1 MSAVLGGVLLAVR
14 VAAVLLGAV
23 ALLAAVLLL
32 LPVGLDIRWDRK
44 NDLAVKFC
52 AGPLRFPVYP
62 RPKKKAAK
70 AKAKEKAKPKA
81 KTKPERKAASPEP
94 GPPPAPPAQ
103 NKDEDAGVAAPQPD
117 TAQQG
122 PAAAAAPAP
131 AAQPDA
137 GGLLGAARTLAAAL
151 WPRRQAFL
159 NRIRVRHLNIFW
171 TVTGADAADT
181 AITYGRRI
189 AACNMA
195 LAAARDHIRI
205 QADRLRLEPDFTG
218 KQKEKRCI
226 SCQILCRTYIM
237 LIVLKALLQRNEKTG
252 EVPLRKALE
261 QLGAE

>member
-14 VAAVLLGAV
+14 IAAVLLGVV

-62 RPKKKAAK
+62 RPQKKAAK
-70 AKAKEKAKPKA
+70 AKAKPKA
-81 KTKPERKAASPEP
+81 KTKPEQKAASPEP

-103 NKDEDAGVAAPQPD
+103 NKDEDAGVAAP
-117 TAQQG
+117 
-122 PAAAAAPAP
+122 
-131 AAQPDA
+131 QPDA

-195 LAAARDHIRI
+195 LAAARDHIHI

>member
-14 VAAVLLGAV
+14 IAAVLLGVV

-62 RPKKKAAK
+62 RTQKKAAK
-70 AKAKEKAKPKA
+70 AKEKPKA
-81 KTKPERKAASPEP
+81 KTKPEQKAASPEP

-103 NKDEDAGVAAPQPD
+103 NKDEDAGVAAPQPGA
-117 TAQQG
+117 AQQG
-122 PAAAAAPAP
+122 PAPAPAP
-131 AAQPDA
+131 QPDA

-159 NRIRVRHLNIFW
+159 NRIRVRHLDIFW

>member
-14 VAAVLLGAV
+14 IAAVLLGVV

-103 NKDEDAGVAAPQPD
+103 NKDEAAGASAPQPD
-117 TAQQG
+117 AAQQG
-122 PAAAAAPAP
+122 PAPAPAP
-131 AAQPDA
+131 QPDA

-159 NRIRVRHLNIFW
+159 NRIRVRRLDIFW

-195 LAAARDHIRI
+195 LAAARDHIHI

>member
-14 VAAVLLGAV
+14 IAAVLLGVV

-32 LPVGLDIRWDRK
+32 LPVGLDIRWDHK

-62 RPKKKAAK
+62 RPQKKAAK
-70 AKAKEKAKPKA
+70 AKAKPKA
-81 KTKPERKAASPEP
+81 KTKPEQKAASPEP

-103 NKDEDAGVAAPQPD
+103 NKDEAAGASAPQPGA
-117 TAQQG
+117 AQQG
-122 PAAAAAPAP
+122 PAPAPAP
-131 AAQPDA
+131 QPDA

>member
-14 VAAVLLGAV
+14 VAAVLLGVV

-32 LPVGLDIRWDRK
+32 LPVGLDIRWDHK

-62 RPKKKAAK
+62 RPQKKAAK
-70 AKAKEKAKPKA
+70 AKAKPKA
-81 KTKPERKAASPEP
+81 KTKPEQKAASPEP

-103 NKDEDAGVAAPQPD
+103 NKDEAAGASAPQPD
-117 TAQQG
+117 AAQQG
-122 PAAAAAPAP
+122 PAPAP

>member
-14 VAAVLLGAV
+14 VAAVLLGVV

-32 LPVGLDIRWDRK
+32 LPVGLDIRWDSK

-62 RPKKKAAK
+62 RPQKKAAK
-70 AKAKEKAKPKA
+70 AKAKPKA
-81 KTKPERKAASPEP
+81 KTKPEQKAASPEP

-103 NKDEDAGVAAPQPD
+103 NKDEGAGVAAPQPD

-122 PAAAAAPAP
+122 RAAAAAPAP

-195 LAAARDHIRI
+195 LAAARDHIHI

-237 LIVLKALLQRNEKTG
+237 QIIGKALLQSNEEIG

>member
-1 MSAVLGGVLLAVR
+1 MFSSTIRSGRGRLLMAIAGALVYAVGVNFFAV
-14 VAAVLLGAV
+14 
-23 ALLAAVLLL
+23 
-32 LPVGLDIRWDRK
+32 
-44 NDLAVKFC
+44 
-52 AGPLRFPVYP
+52 
-62 RPKKKAAK
+62 
-70 AKAKEKAKPKA
+70 
-81 KTKPERKAASPEP
+81 
-94 GPPPAPPAQ
+94 PARLY
-103 NKDEDAGVAAPQPD
+103 
-117 TAQQG
+117 T
-122 PAAAAAPAP
+122 
-131 AAQPDA
+131 

-195 LAAARDHIRI
+195 LAAARDHIHI

>member
-14 VAAVLLGAV
+14 IAAVLLGVV

-32 LPVGLDIRWDRK
+32 LPVGLDIRWDHK

-62 RPKKKAAK
+62 RPQKKAAK
-70 AKAKEKAKPKA
+70 AKAKPKA
-81 KTKPERKAASPEP
+81 KTKPEQKAASPEP

-103 NKDEDAGVAAPQPD
+103 NKDEAAGASAPQPD
-117 TAQQG
+117 AAQQG
-122 PAAAAAPAP
+122 PAPAP

-195 LAAARDHIRI
+195 LAAARDHIHI

>member
-14 VAAVLLGAV
+14 VAAVLLGVV

-32 LPVGLDIRWDRK
+32 LPVGLDIRWDSK

-62 RPKKKAAK
+62 RPQKKAAK
-70 AKAKEKAKPKA
+70 AKAKPKA
-81 KTKPERKAASPEP
+81 KTKPEQKAASPEP

-103 NKDEDAGVAAPQPD
+103 NKDEGAGVAAPQPD

-122 PAAAAAPAP
+122 RAAAAAPAP

-137 GGLLGAARTLAAAL
+137 GGLLWAARTLAAAL

-195 LAAARDHIRI
+195 LAAARDHIHI

>member
-14 VAAVLLGAV
+14 IAAVLLGVV

-32 LPVGLDIRWDRK
+32 LPVGLDIRWDHK
-44 NDLAVKFC
+44 NDMAVKFC

-62 RPKKKAAK
+62 RPQKKAAK
-70 AKAKEKAKPKA
+70 AKAKPKA
-81 KTKPERKAASPEP
+81 KTKPEQKAASPEP

-103 NKDEDAGVAAPQPD
+103 NKDEAAGASAPQPD
-117 TAQQG
+117 AAQQG
-122 PAAAAAPAP
+122 PAPAP

-252 EVPLRKALE
+252 EIPLRKALE

>member
-14 VAAVLLGAV
+14 IAAVLLGV
-23 ALLAAVLLL
+23 VVLLAAVLLL

-52 AGPLRFPVYP
+52 TGPLRFPVYP
-62 RPKKKAAK
+62 RPQKKAAK
-70 AKAKEKAKPKA
+70 AKAKPKA
-81 KTKPERKAASPEP
+81 KTKPEQKAASPEP

-122 PAAAAAPAP
+122 SAAAAAPAP

-159 NRIRVRHLNIFW
+159 NRIRVRRLNIFW

-195 LAAARDHIRI
+195 LAAARDHIHI

>member
-14 VAAVLLGAV
+14 IAAVLLGVV
-23 ALLAAVLLL
+23 ALLAALLLL
-32 LPVGLDIRWDRK
+32 LPVGLYIRWDRK

-62 RPKKKAAK
+62 RPQKKAAK
-70 AKAKEKAKPKA
+70 AKAKPKE
-81 KTKPERKAASPEP
+81 KTKPEQKAASPEP

-137 GGLLGAARTLAAAL
+137 GGLLGAARTLATAL

-195 LAAARDHIRI
+195 LAAARDHICI

>member
-14 VAAVLLGAV
+14 IAAVLLGVV
-23 ALLAAVLLL
+23 ALLAALLLL
-32 LPVGLDIRWDRK
+32 LPVGLYIRWDRK

-62 RPKKKAAK
+62 RPQKKAAK
-70 AKAKEKAKPKA
+70 AKAKPKA
-81 KTKPERKAASPEP
+81 KTKPEQKAASPEP

-137 GGLLGAARTLAAAL
+137 GGLLGAARTLATAL

-195 LAAARDHIRI
+195 LAAARDHICI

-218 KQKEKRCI
+218 KQKEKRWI

>member
-14 VAAVLLGAV
+14 IAAVLLGVV

-62 RPKKKAAK
+62 RPQKKAAK
-70 AKAKEKAKPKA
+70 AKAKPKA
-81 KTKPERKAASPEP
+81 KTKPEQKAASPEP

-103 NKDEDAGVAAPQPD
+103 NKDEDAGVAALQPAA
-117 TAQQG
+117 AQQE

-131 AAQPDA
+131 APQPDA

-195 LAAARDHIRI
+195 LAAARDHIHI

>member
-14 VAAVLLGAV
+14 IAAVLLGVV

-32 LPVGLDIRWDRK
+32 LPVGLDIRWDHK

-117 TAQQG
+117 
-122 PAAAAAPAP
+122 
-131 AAQPDA
+131 A

-195 LAAARDHIRI
+195 LAAARDHIHI

>member
-14 VAAVLLGAV
+14 IAAVLLGVV
-23 ALLAAVLLL
+23 ALLAALLLL
-32 LPVGLDIRWDRK
+32 LPVGLYIRWDRK

-62 RPKKKAAK
+62 RPQKKAAK
-70 AKAKEKAKPKA
+70 AKEKPKA
-81 KTKPERKAASPEP
+81 KTKPEQKAASPEP

-137 GGLLGAARTLAAAL
+137 GGLLGAARTLATAL

-195 LAAARDHIRI
+195 LAAARDHICI

>member
-14 VAAVLLGAV
+14 IAAVLLGVV

-62 RPKKKAAK
+62 RPQKKAAK
-70 AKAKEKAKPKA
+70 AKAKPKA
-81 KTKPERKAASPEP
+81 KTKPEQKAASPEP
-94 GPPPAPPAQ
+94 GPPPAPPTQ
-103 NKDEDAGVAAPQPD
+103 NKDENAGVAAP
-117 TAQQG
+117 
-122 PAAAAAPAP
+122 
-131 AAQPDA
+131 QPDA
-137 GGLLGAARTLAAAL
+137 GGLLGAARTLAAVL

-159 NRIRVRHLNIFW
+159 NRIRVKHLDVFW

>member
-14 VAAVLLGAV
+14 IAAVLLGVV
-23 ALLAAVLLL
+23 ALLAVVLLL

-62 RPKKKAAK
+62 RPQKKAAK

-81 KTKPERKAASPEP
+81 KTKPEQKAASPEP

-103 NKDEDAGVAAPQPD
+103 NKDEDAGVAAPQPGA
-117 TAQQG
+117 AQQG
-122 PAAAAAPAP
+122 PAPAP
-131 AAQPDA
+131 ASQPDA

-159 NRIRVRHLNIFW
+159 NRIRVRHLDIFW

-195 LAAARDHIRI
+195 LAAARDHIHI

>member
-14 VAAVLLGAV
+14 IAAVLLGVV

-62 RPKKKAAK
+62 RPQKKAAK
-70 AKAKEKAKPKA
+70 AKAKPKA
-81 KTKPERKAASPEP
+81 KTKPEQKAASPEP
-94 GPPPAPPAQ
+94 GPPPAPPTQ
-103 NKDEDAGVAAPQPD
+103 NKDENAGVAAP
-117 TAQQG
+117 
-122 PAAAAAPAP
+122 
-131 AAQPDA
+131 QPDA
-137 GGLLGAARTLAAAL
+137 GGLLGAARTLAAVL

-159 NRIRVRHLNIFW
+159 NRIRVKHLDVFW

-195 LAAARDHIRI
+195 LAAARDHIHI

>member
-14 VAAVLLGAV
+14 VAAVLLGVV
-23 ALLAAVLLL
+23 ALLAALLLL
-32 LPVGLDIRWDRK
+32 LPVGLYIRWDRK

-62 RPKKKAAK
+62 RPQKKAAK
-70 AKAKEKAKPKA
+70 AKAKTKEKPKA
-81 KTKPERKAASPEP
+81 KNKPERKAASPEP
-94 GPPPAPPAQ
+94 GPPPAPPTQ
-103 NKDEDAGVAAPQPD
+103 NKDENAGVAAPQPD

-122 PAAAAAPAP
+122 RAATAAPAP

-195 LAAARDHIRI
+195 LAAARDHICI

>member
-14 VAAVLLGAV
+14 VAAVLLGVV

-32 LPVGLDIRWDRK
+32 LPVGLDIRWDHK

-103 NKDEDAGVAAPQPD
+103 NKDEAAGASAPQPD
-117 TAQQG
+117 AAQQG
-122 PAAAAAPAP
+122 PAPAP

-195 LAAARDHIRI
+195 LAAARNHIRI

>member
-14 VAAVLLGAV
+14 IAAVLLGVV
-23 ALLAAVLLL
+23 ALLAALLLL
-32 LPVGLDIRWDRK
+32 LPVGLYIRWDRK

-62 RPKKKAAK
+62 RPQKKAAK
-70 AKAKEKAKPKA
+70 AKAKPKA
-81 KTKPERKAASPEP
+81 KTKPEQKAASPEP

-122 PAAAAAPAP
+122 PAPAPAP
-131 AAQPDA
+131 QPDA
-137 GGLLGAARTLAAAL
+137 GGLLWAARTLAAAL

>member
-14 VAAVLLGAV
+14 IAAVLLGVV

-70 AKAKEKAKPKA
+70 AKAKEKEKPKA

-103 NKDEDAGVAAPQPD
+103 NKDEAAGASAPQPD
-117 TAQQG
+117 AAQQG
-122 PAAAAAPAP
+122 PAPAP

-159 NRIRVRHLNIFW
+159 NRIRVRRLNIFW

>member
-14 VAAVLLGAV
+14 IAAVLLGVV

-62 RPKKKAAK
+62 RPQKKEAK
-70 AKAKEKAKPKA
+70 AKAKPKEKTKAKNKS
-81 KTKPERKAASPEP
+81 ERKAASPEP
-94 GPPPAPPAQ
+94 GPPPAPPTQ
-103 NKDEDAGVAAPQPD
+103 NKDENAGVAAP
-117 TAQQG
+117 
-122 PAAAAAPAP
+122 
-131 AAQPDA
+131 QPDA
-137 GGLLGAARTLAAAL
+137 GGLLGAARTLAAVL

-195 LAAARDHIRI
+195 LAAARDHIHI

>member
-14 VAAVLLGAV
+14 IAAVLLGVV
-23 ALLAAVLLL
+23 ALLAALLLL
-32 LPVGLDIRWDRK
+32 LPVGLYIRWDRK

-62 RPKKKAAK
+62 RPQKKAAK
-70 AKAKEKAKPKA
+70 AKAKPKA
-81 KTKPERKAASPEP
+81 KTKPEQKAASPEP

-137 GGLLGAARTLAAAL
+137 GGLLGAARTLATAL

-195 LAAARDHIRI
+195 LAAARDHICI

-226 SCQILCRTYIM
+226 LPNVYNADSAESAAA
-237 LIVLKALLQRNEKTG
+237 KE
-252 EVPLRKALE
+252 RKDRRGPAA
-261 QLGAE
+261 QSPGTARRRISANRAAS

>member
-14 VAAVLLGAV
+14 VAAVLLGGV

-32 LPVGLDIRWDRK
+32 LPVGLDIRWDHK

-62 RPKKKAAK
+62 RPQKKAAK
-70 AKAKEKAKPKA
+70 AKAKPKA
-81 KTKPERKAASPEP
+81 KTKPEQKAASPEP
-94 GPPPAPPAQ
+94 GPPAQ

-131 AAQPDA
+131 APQPDA

>member
-14 VAAVLLGAV
+14 IAAVLLGVV

-32 LPVGLDIRWDRK
+32 LPVGLDIRWDHK

-62 RPKKKAAK
+62 RPQKKAAK

-103 NKDEDAGVAAPQPD
+103 NKDEAAGASAPQPGA
-117 TAQQG
+117 AQQG
-122 PAAAAAPAP
+122 PAPAP

>member
-14 VAAVLLGAV
+14 IAAVLLGVV
-23 ALLAAVLLL
+23 ALLAALLLL

-62 RPKKKAAK
+62 RPQKKAAK
-70 AKAKEKAKPKA
+70 AKAKPKA
-81 KTKPERKAASPEP
+81 KTKPEQKAASPEP

-103 NKDEDAGVAAPQPD
+103 NKDEDAGASAPQPGA
-117 TAQQG
+117 AQQG
-122 PAAAAAPAP
+122 PAPAPAP
-131 AAQPDA
+131 QPDA

-195 LAAARDHIRI
+195 LAAARDHIHI

>member
-1 MSAVLGGVLLAVR
+1 MSAVLGGMLLAVR
-14 VAAVLLGAV
+14 IAAVLLGVV

-62 RPKKKAAK
+62 RPQKKAAK
-70 AKAKEKAKPKA
+70 AKAKPKA

-122 PAAAAAPAP
+122 PPAAAAPAP
-131 AAQPDA
+131 APQPDA

-159 NRIRVRHLNIFW
+159 NRIRVRHLDVFW
-171 TVTGADAADT
+171 TVTGAT
-181 AITYGRRI
+181 PPTPP
-189 AACNMA
+189 
-195 LAAARDHIRI
+195 LHTAAASPPAIWRWPQRATISTSRPTGCGWNPILPESKKKNAAYLAKSFAERI
-205 QADRLRLEPDFTG
+205 
-218 KQKEKRCI
+218 
-226 SCQILCRTYIM
+226 
-237 LIVLKALLQRNEKTG
+237 
-252 EVPLRKALE
+252 
-261 QLGAE
+261 

>member
-14 VAAVLLGAV
+14 IAAVLLGVV

-62 RPKKKAAK
+62 RPQKKAAK
-70 AKAKEKAKPKA
+70 AKAKPKA
-81 KTKPERKAASPEP
+81 KTKPEQKAASPEP
-94 GPPPAPPAQ
+94 GPPPVPPAQ
-103 NKDEDAGVAAPQPD
+103 NKDEAAGASAPQPD
-117 TAQQG
+117 AAQQG
-122 PAAAAAPAP
+122 PAPAP

>member
-14 VAAVLLGAV
+14 IAAVLLGVV

-62 RPKKKAAK
+62 RPQKKAAK
-70 AKAKEKAKPKA
+70 AKAKPKA
-81 KTKPERKAASPEP
+81 KTKPEQKAASPEP

-103 NKDEDAGVAAPQPD
+103 NKDEDAGVAALQPAA
-117 TAQQG
+117 AQQE

-131 AAQPDA
+131 APQPDA

-159 NRIRVRHLNIFW
+159 NRVRVRHLDIFW

-195 LAAARDHIRI
+195 LAAARDHIHI

>member
-14 VAAVLLGAV
+14 VAAVLLGVV

-32 LPVGLDIRWDRK
+32 LPVGLDIRWDSK

-62 RPKKKAAK
+62 RPQKKAAK
-70 AKAKEKAKPKA
+70 AKAKPKA
-81 KTKPERKAASPEP
+81 KTKPEQKAASPEP

-103 NKDEDAGVAAPQPD
+103 NKDEGAGVAAPQPD

-122 PAAAAAPAP
+122 RAAAAAPAP

-195 LAAARDHIRI
+195 LAAARDHIHI

>member
-14 VAAVLLGAV
+14 IAAVLLGVV

-103 NKDEDAGVAAPQPD
+103 NKDEDTGVAAPQPGA
-117 TAQQG
+117 AQQG
-122 PAAAAAPAP
+122 PAAAPAP
-131 AAQPDA
+131 QPDA

-159 NRIRVRHLNIFW
+159 NRIRVRHLDIFW

-195 LAAARDHIRI
+195 LAAARDHIHI

>member
-14 VAAVLLGAV
+14 IAAVLLGVV

-62 RPKKKAAK
+62 RPQKKAAK
-70 AKAKEKAKPKA
+70 AKAKPKA
-81 KTKPERKAASPEP
+81 KTKPEQKAASPEP

-103 NKDEDAGVAAPQPD
+103 NKDEAAGASAPQPD
-117 TAQQG
+117 AAQQG
-122 PAAAAAPAP
+122 PAPAP

>member
-14 VAAVLLGAV
+14 IAAVLLGVV

-62 RPKKKAAK
+62 RPQKKAAK
-70 AKAKEKAKPKA
+70 AKAKPKA
-81 KTKPERKAASPEP
+81 KTKPEQKAASPEP

-117 TAQQG
+117 AAQQG
-122 PAAAAAPAP
+122 PAPAPAP
-131 AAQPDA
+131 QPDA
-137 GGLLGAARTLAAAL
+137 GGLLWAARTLAAAL

>member
-14 VAAVLLGAV
+14 IAAVLLGVV

-32 LPVGLDIRWDRK
+32 LPVGLDIRWDHK

-62 RPKKKAAK
+62 RPQKKAAK
-70 AKAKEKAKPKA
+70 AKAKPKA

-103 NKDEDAGVAAPQPD
+103 NKDEAAGASAPQPGA
-117 TAQQG
+117 AQQG
-122 PAAAAAPAP
+122 PAPAP

-195 LAAARDHIRI
+195 LAAARDHIHI